1 MKIYFDHEK
10 LDVYREA
17 IAFCAWVGELLN
29 AISAKAAAKD
39 QLDRASTSIPLNI
52 AEGNG
57 KFSAKDRARFLEIA
71 RGSALECAA
80 ALDVLVARKLAS
92 VEQVENAKENLVRI
106 VQMLMGMLRR
116 FSERG
121 EFLREDE
128 EQYGIEHDQEHEH
141 DYERGEQ

>member
-17 IAFCAWVGELLN
+17 INFRGWVGEFL
-29 AISAKAAAKD
+29 ASISAKAAAKD

-57 KFSAKDRARFLEIA
+57 KFSARDRARFFEMA

-80 ALDVLVARKLAS
+80 CLDVLLVRKLTN
-92 VEQVENAKENLVRI
+92 VELVAAQKERLIRI
-106 VQMLMGMLRR
+106 VEMLVGLLRR
-116 FSERG
+116 FSDRADV
-121 EFLREDE
+121 LREEAPDYSSE
-128 EQYGIEHDQEHEH
+128 YEH
-141 DYERGEQ
+141 DYEHEHEENP